1 MTGYTSIITGT
12 IVMKSKSTTTTT
24 SESYAQTVQNSFYA
38 NGEFVDSSQNYI
50 LEGTSVSCTSYGVNS
65 PGSQF
70 WEGVG
75 IHVAGELEGES
86 YASRYW

>member
-1 MTGYTSIITGT
+1 MPKQFRILFMQMENLWIVVRII
-12 IVMKSKSTTTTT
+12 
-24 SESYAQTVQNSFYA
+24 F
-38 NGEFVDSSQNYI
+38 